1 MNHSKTVLGALSLE
15 SAPVARPGIFP
26 TTPAGIVPQGRRS
39 LSQSNLKEH
48 LMRTHYSHS
57 TRDGHKLVTIIE
69 LGGARELDISTRKG
83 LGGALESRASV
94 HLCSGNSRR
103 HVIGFNGD
111 GDFNRLFLSTS
122 PKRVTEK
129 VAREQHTLILAQVES
144 IKLAVEMHYAAQER
158 KEPAHA

>member
-1 MNHSKTVLGALSLE
+1 
-15 SAPVARPGIFP
+15 
-26 TTPAGIVPQGRRS
+26 
-39 LSQSNLKEH
+39 
-48 LMRTHYSHS
+48 MRTHYSHS

>member
-1 MNHSKTVLGALSLE
+1 
-15 SAPVARPGIFP
+15 
-26 TTPAGIVPQGRRS
+26 
-39 LSQSNLKEH
+39 
-48 LMRTHYSHS
+48 MRTHYSHS

-129 VAREQHTLILAQVES
+129 VAREQHAQILAQLES
-144 IKLAVEMHYAAQER
+144 VKLAVEMHYAAQDR

>member
-1 MNHSKTVLGALSLE
+1 
-15 SAPVARPGIFP
+15 
-26 TTPAGIVPQGRRS
+26 
-39 LSQSNLKEH
+39 
-48 LMRTHYSHS
+48 MRTHYSHS
-57 TRDGHKLVTIIE
+57 TRDGHRLVTIID

-94 HLCSGNSRR
+94 HLCTGISRR

-111 GDFNRLFLSTS
+111 GDFNRLFLCTN

-129 VAREQHTLILAQVES
+129 VAREQHTLVLAQLDA
-144 IKLAVEMHYAAQER
+144 IKLAVEMHYAAQEC